1 MSQDCAARISSTSR
15 ARLSRC
21 CQRKAQSRDSG
32 FSSQAKDCLE
42 RVPRG
47 FDLCRR
53 LHGRH
58 PIGFKVFGTRY
69 RFLDILMAA
78 IAGAV
83 LSFVPTVGPAA
94 SLVATVAV
102 LYWRL
107 RQDLFPDI
115 VISVFVARLAMVPV
129 LLLLVPK

>member
-1 MSQDCAARISSTSR
+1 LNVYLVALTYAVVCTAVI
-15 ARLSRC
+15 
-21 CQRKAQSRDSG
+21 
-32 FSSQAKDCLE
+32 
-42 RVPRG
+42 
-47 FDLCRR
+47 
-53 LHGRH
+53 

-69 RFLDILMAA
+69 RFRDILMAA

-83 LSFVPTVGPAA
+83 LSFVPTLGPAA

-115 VISVFVARLAMVPV
+115 VICVFVARLAMVPV